1 MATQSFQIAIDG
13 PVAAGKGT
21 VSRLVADKLGFLYVD
36 TGAMYRVT
44 GLLADRAQVDIDDEN
59 ALVVLVEKAD
69 IQMRNPSE
77 AEKDGRLTTVL
88 VDGVDES
95 WAIRTEKVSGLASK
109 VATYQKV
116 RSVLVAK
123 QQAIASSQN
132 VVMEG
137 RDITYRVLP
146 DAQLKIYL
154 TANEIV
160 RAKRRQFQLQTRGM
174 LAEFD
179 EVYQELLERDKRD
192 TQRETDPL
200 TILPD
205 AWVIDSS
212 DLSIDQVVD
221 IIVGK
226 AKLMYEGLQATG

>member
-1 MATQSFQIAIDG
+1 MAAQSFQIAIDG

-21 VSRLVADKLGFLYVD
+21 ISRLVADRLGFLYVD

-44 GLLADRAQVDIDDEN
+44 GMLADRAGVSIDDEN
-59 ALVVLVEKAD
+59 ALVELVEKAT

-77 AEKDGRLTTVL
+77 TEKDGRLTTVL
-88 VDGVDES
+88 VDDTDES
-95 WAIRTEKVSGLASK
+95 WSIRTEKIGDLASK

-116 RSVLVAK
+116 RAVLVAK
-123 QQAIASSQN
+123 QQEIAKSQN

-174 LAEFD
+174 LAEFE
-179 EVYQELLERDKRD
+179 EVYQELIERDKRD
-192 TQRETDPL
+192 SQRTTDPL
-200 TILPD
+200 TILPE

-226 AKLMYEGLQATG
+226 AKMMYHRFQQTG